1 MKKIEKISLYFF
13 GILSAFIFGK
23 INVFAQL
30 SNPNGAGLPM
40 YGSRNAVI
48 LNIFIVLILPII
60 FFLTLIVGIVVFIRR
75 KKRKNVEKD
84 S

>member
-1 MKKIEKISLYFF
+1 ML
-13 GILSAFIFGK
+13 LAFVLGK

-30 SNPNGAGLPM
+30 SNPNGTGLPM
-40 YGSRNAVI
+40 YGSQNAII
-48 LNIFIVLILPII
+48 LNIFMVLILPII